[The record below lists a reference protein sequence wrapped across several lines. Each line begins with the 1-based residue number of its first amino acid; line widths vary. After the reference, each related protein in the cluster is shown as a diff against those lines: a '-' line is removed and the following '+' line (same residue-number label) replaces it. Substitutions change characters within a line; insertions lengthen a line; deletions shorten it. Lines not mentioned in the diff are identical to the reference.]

1 MSRELLDVSNTD
13 GLTNGEFRRI
23 YRKIMGDTKER
34 VSIRQAYTIL
44 LKDFVNDSGYVD
56 IAALLQETN
65 SSKVE
70 VMSKLLE
77 PDEGND
83 EAPSPLKFRGYMT
96 VYPKVQCICY
106 TIDVAE
112 PTFCEIIL
120 SLANNS
126 DVPRDR
132 FLNDLFLI
140 VYNMHDELIGI
151 TRHVLSD
158 GHYST
163 GMMTVNSGDKV
174 MIFGMGTTM
183 DRKKSTTERVVLIE
197 ENSKLSKR
205 FRATLMNIFDSF
217 DIDQDGVLNKNEMNF
232 YTLACGDSELTDDD
246 WDIYMD
252 TFDNRDGGL
261 TMSGF
266 IKVHEMEA
274 LDPEGNAAADLWHS
288 LYCLGYDTQLSAIFG
303 CSYDIVARISRPMR
317 IEPRLQY
324 VVKEHRAFILE
335 SLYRLGEPDER
346 FEMRPRLFRTDYFGL
361 LIAKREERFAN
372 ETYRMILT
380 KREHI
385 KINFPHQVDQLIR
398 LADSDS
404 DWVLIASYTVT
415 DPDAQL
421 EYNLEKV
428 VERSAS
434 SATSPLA

>member
-1 MSRELLDVSNTD
+1 KTD
-13 GLTNGEFRRI
+13 SLVNKQYLE
-23 YRKIMGDTKER
+23 
-34 VSIRQAYTIL
+34 IL

-70 VMSKLLE
+70 VVNKLLE

-83 EAPSPLKFRGYMT
+83 ET
-96 VYPKVQCICY
+96 
-106 TIDVAE
+106 
-112 PTFCEIIL
+112 PT
-120 SLANNS
+120 

-303 CSYDIVARISRPMR
+303 CSYDIVARI
-317 IEPRLQY
+317 
-324 VVKEHRAFILE
+324 
-335 SLYRLGEPDER
+335 
-346 FEMRPRLFRTDYFGL
+346 
-361 LIAKREERFAN
+361 
-372 ETYRMILT
+372 
-380 KREHI
+380 
-385 KINFPHQVDQLIR
+385 
-398 LADSDS
+398 
-404 DWVLIASYTVT
+404 
-415 DPDAQL
+415 
-421 EYNLEKV
+421 
-428 VERSAS
+428 
-434 SATSPLA
+434 